1 MKNNRLF
8 IVSILVLSM
17 ILGACAPAQTPVVPE
32 NNQNDPYPVDGEPKL
47 PEEDINDSY
56 PAVNPVLPLTPDM
69 LASAEEIAQHAE
81 DLNEF
86 AIDLYQKL
94 ASQDGNLIYSPYS
107 IYQAFLMVYA
117 GADGETKAEIADALD
132 FDNED
137 GDRIHQFAA
146 ALNQV
151 LTNRPEY
158 LDESAQPLEF
168 NNANSLWLQEDFE
181 VNQIFI
187 DQLKVNYNAGLQLVD
202 FSKPEEARQAINLWI
217 AAQTND
223 KIKDML
229 PEGVLNELTR
239 MVIVNA
245 IYFKA
250 AWSHQFD
257 ETNTQKLPFHLLDG
271 SEKEVEMMNTSFTGK
286 ATSNDSYQAVS
297 LPYEGGNYAMAA
309 IMPFGNFYDFEQK
322 LGDNLDDIFE
332 ALAGNASINI
342 SLPKFK
348 TESSI
353 ALADQLKALGMS
365 KVFDAGEADLSKID
379 GKKDLYVSD
388 VLHKAIIE
396 VNEKGTEAA
405 ASTVISV
412 GTTSLPAQSYE
423 LNFDHL
429 FIYVIYETTTNA
441 IIFMGRVVEP

>member
-1 MKNNRLF
+1 
-8 IVSILVLSM
+8 
-17 ILGACAPAQTPVVPE
+17 
-32 NNQNDPYPVDGEPKL
+32 
-47 PEEDINDSY
+47 
-56 PAVNPVLPLTPDM
+56 M

-81 DLNEF
+81 DLNEL

-229 PEGVLNELTR
+229 PEGVLNE
-239 MVIVNA
+239 
-245 IYFKA
+245 
-250 AWSHQFD
+250 
-257 ETNTQKLPFHLLDG
+257 
-271 SEKEVEMMNTSFTGK
+271 
-286 ATSNDSYQAVS
+286 
-297 LPYEGGNYAMAA
+297 
-309 IMPFGNFYDFEQK
+309 
-322 LGDNLDDIFE
+322 
-332 ALAGNASINI
+332 
-342 SLPKFK
+342 
-348 TESSI
+348 
-353 ALADQLKALGMS
+353 
-365 KVFDAGEADLSKID
+365 
-379 GKKDLYVSD
+379 
-388 VLHKAIIE
+388 
-396 VNEKGTEAA
+396 
-405 ASTVISV
+405 
-412 GTTSLPAQSYE
+412 
-423 LNFDHL
+423 
-429 FIYVIYETTTNA
+429 
-441 IIFMGRVVEP
+441 